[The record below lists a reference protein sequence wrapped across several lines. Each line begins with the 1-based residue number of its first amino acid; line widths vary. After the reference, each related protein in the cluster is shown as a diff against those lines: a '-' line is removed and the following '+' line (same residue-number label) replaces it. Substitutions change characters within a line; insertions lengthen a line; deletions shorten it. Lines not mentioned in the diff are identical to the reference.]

1 MKTCDMTQGN
11 PMRLLL
17 LFAIPVLAGN
27 VFQQFYNM
35 VDSIIVGQFVGVDAL
50 AAVGSTGSLMFL
62 IIGFSMGLTVGYS
75 MIISQRFGAGDEEG
89 VRKAVAL
96 SIVLSLV
103 IGIFITILG
112 VLVARPLLVLM
123 QSPPETLE
131 DATTYLT
138 MMFVGVLAGVYYNL
152 FSSVLRA
159 LGDARTPLYFLI
171 LSSLLN
177 VVLDLVF
184 VICFHWGVF
193 GVALATVLAQLFSA
207 IVSGIYMFTRL
218 PILRLSRED
227 FRWDPFMVR
236 ELVRMGLP
244 AAFQN
249 SVISLGVLVLQ
260 VVVNTMGA
268 QSMAAYTSATKI
280 HQVASQTMM
289 SVGVAIGTFVGQNKG
304 AERYE
309 RIRIGVRCGLVLTTV
324 IGIIGCIVMHLFSK
338 PLVSLFVSAGETEVL
353 NISSLHLHTI
363 SYFYIL
369 LGALFVYRYALQ
381 GMGNA
386 MIPMFSSFMEIIVR
400 VPICLL
406 FYGVIHAGYVSVPIA
421 DSLTWTFTFAFLC
434 FFFYRVYRQEKLV
447 NDSIPSMRKEETV

>member
-35 VDSIIVGQFVGVDAL
+35 VDSIIVGKFVGVDAL

-138 MMFVGVLAGVYYNL
+138 MMFVGVLASVYYNL

-369 LGALFVYRYALQ
+369 LGGLFVYRYALQ

-386 MIPMFSSFMEIIVR
+386 MIPMFSSFMEIVVR

-447 NDSIPSMRKEETV
+447 SDSMPSMGKEETV

>member
-35 VDSIIVGQFVGVDAL
+35 VDSIIVGKFVGVDAL

-112 VLVARPLLVLM
+112 VLVDRPLLVLM

-184 VICFHWGVF
+184 VICFHWDVF

-386 MIPMFSSFMEIIVR
+386 MIPMFSSFMEIVVR

-406 FYGVIHAGYVSVPIA
+406 FYGMIHAGYVSVPIA

-447 NDSIPSMRKEETV
+447 SDSMPSMRKEETV

>member
-1 MKTCDMTQGN
+1 
-11 PMRLLL
+11 
-17 LFAIPVLAGN
+17 
-27 VFQQFYNM
+27 
-35 VDSIIVGQFVGVDAL
+35 
-50 AAVGSTGSLMFL
+50 
-62 IIGFSMGLTVGYS
+62 
-75 MIISQRFGAGDEEG
+75 
-89 VRKAVAL
+89 
-96 SIVLSLV
+96 
-103 IGIFITILG
+103 
-112 VLVARPLLVLM
+112 
-123 QSPPETLE
+123 
-131 DATTYLT
+131 
-138 MMFVGVLAGVYYNL
+138 
-152 FSSVLRA
+152 
-159 LGDARTPLYFLI
+159 
-171 LSSLLN
+171 
-177 VVLDLVF
+177 
-184 VICFHWGVF
+184 
-193 GVALATVLAQLFSA
+193 
-207 IVSGIYMFTRL
+207 
-218 PILRLSRED
+218 
-227 FRWDPFMVR
+227 MVR

-434 FFFYRVYRQEKLV
+434 FFFYRVYRHEKLV
-447 NDSIPSMRKEETV
+447 SDSMPSMGKEETV

>member
-184 VICFHWGVF
+184 VICFYWGVF

-447 NDSIPSMRKEETV
+447 KDSMPSMGEEETV

>member
-1 MKTCDMTQGN
+1 VKTCDMTQGN

-184 VICFHWGVF
+184 VICFYWGVF

-447 NDSIPSMRKEETV
+447 KDSMPSMGEEETV